1 MKEEDPIQNPV
12 DPEQV
17 AANPGLLPYAH
28 HVGSALIKPIDRG
41 RVKGRALSAMYE
53 QTDRQLDQIR
63 EQVELLAAQA
73 DAIRKRVE
81 ISEQIY
87 QADTSFQPL
96 VGHTYHLYR
105 RADGTELLSMVAP
118 EEWGRSSPYE
128 FVATAR
134 LLADHTWEVE
144 R

>member
-41 RVKGRALSAMYE
+41 RVRGRALSAMYE

-73 DAIRKRVE
+73 DVYGDVEPWHGSTHVAIGGDM
-81 ISEQIY
+81 S
-87 QADTSFQPL
+87 A
-96 VGHTYHLYR
+96 
-105 RADGTELLSMVAP
+105 
-118 EEWGRSSPYE
+118 
-128 FVATAR
+128 VATAAR
-134 LLADHTWEVE
+134 APIFFSWHMTVDTPWHNWQLCWPAWDPADYDWL
-144 R
+144 

>member
-1 MKEEDPIQNPV
+1 MKEV
-12 DPEQV
+12 DPVQNRVDTEQV
-17 AANPGLLPYAH
+17 SANPGLLPYAY
-28 HVGSALIKPIDRG
+28 HVGSAMIKPIDRG

-73 DAIRKRVE
+73 EAIRKRVE

-105 RADGTELLSMVAP
+105 RADGTELLSMIAP